1 MVAVTLH
8 CMECKQSYEW
18 QWQSQSTVHGKI
30 PAILMAGASISKILL
45 IFHHTGLCLHCKD
58 TLQTSRFL
66 IPKCPQVHYWQIYRS
81 NLVKELKT
89 LKDVAWTG
97 DGRFDSIGH
106 SAKYGAYTMLC
117 TTIMKV
123 VHFEVVQVHHHVRAK
138 FG

>member
-1 MVAVTLH
+1 MAVPVYSAWENSRYFDGWCFYKQNLAYFSPYGSLSTL
-8 CMECKQSYEW
+8 Q
-18 QWQSQSTVHGKI
+18 
-30 PAILMAGASISKILL
+30 
-45 IFHHTGLCLHCKD
+45 KD

-117 TTIMKV
+117 TTIMKI